1 MKTMAGRIL
10 RQMEALQ
17 IDTLLWPE

>member
-10 RQMEALQ
+10 RRMEELQ
-17 IDTLLWPE
+17 VEALLWPE